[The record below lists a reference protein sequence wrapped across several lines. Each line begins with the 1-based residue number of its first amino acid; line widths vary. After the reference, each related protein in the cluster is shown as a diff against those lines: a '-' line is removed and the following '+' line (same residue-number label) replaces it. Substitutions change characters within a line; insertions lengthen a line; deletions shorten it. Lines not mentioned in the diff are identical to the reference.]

1 MSDKVQ
7 FPIVENGYDVA
18 STDAYIAMLQDEYG
32 RVCSWGQS
40 LEKRLSEVESGD
52 VKSDEIEKLRAQ
64 NSSLYNNCIVFAKY
78 IKSLEKLRNEQSK
91 FIDAELSVAE
101 NRKSALE
108 QEIVAI
114 EEKKRILEEN
124 NNVAGN
130 QADEIIRGANA
141 RAEEKISEANAQA
154 ALLIQNANVRADEIL
169 RDANNRVEEKI
180 SAANIDAVQ
189 TVQNANAKADE
200 ILRDANARADEIVTL
215 ANSEAV
221 QVIQNAKN
229 RADELLKEWMD
240 KMSVICSEIDNL
252 APKSE

>member
-7 FPIVENGYDVA
+7 FPIVENGYDVD

-32 RVCSWGQS
+32 RVCAWGQS
-40 LEKRLSEVESGD
+40 LEQRVSELESGD
-52 VKSDEIEKLRAQ
+52 VKSDEVEKLRAQ
-64 NSSLYNNCIVFAKY
+64 NSSLYNNCIIFAKY

-108 QEIVAI
+108 QEITAI
-114 EEKKRILEEN
+114 EEKKRLIEEGN
-124 NNVAGN
+124 DAARN
-130 QADEIIRGANA
+130 QADEIVRGAND
-141 RAEEKISEANAQA
+141 RAEEKISAANAEASQ
-154 ALLIQNANVRADEIL
+154 LIQNANVRAEEIL
-169 RDANNRVEEKI
+169 RDANNRAEAKLSV
-180 SAANIDAVQ
+180 ANADAVH

-200 ILRDANARADEIVTL
+200 ILRDANARADEAITS

-221 QVIQNAKN
+221 QIIQNAKN
-229 RADELLKEWMD
+229 RADELLREWMD
-240 KMSVICSEIDNL
+240 KMSVICAEIDNI